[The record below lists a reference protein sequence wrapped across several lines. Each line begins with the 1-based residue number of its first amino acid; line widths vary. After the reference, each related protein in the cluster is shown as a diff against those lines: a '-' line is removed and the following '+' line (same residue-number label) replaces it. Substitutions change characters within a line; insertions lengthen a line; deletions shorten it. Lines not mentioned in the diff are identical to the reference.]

1 MKPVA
6 LVDGEARAFKR
17 FAQGGLERVRA
28 GRLAAGRGGFGVE
41 DQLELRLLGAQLVGE
56 RGEGRGVFENQPQ
69 QRGPRELDG
78 QPLRGSAQFFG
89 WMLGIGGDEQG
100 VGRAAAFGTAG
111 GALGGAAQRFT
122 VGVEADGE
130 PVGALAGEAPHVAA
144 LAAAQIEQQGAMAGA
159 QGVPLRALTVAGF
172 GAGHDFHVGSLR
184 ATQRRRAIR
193 LGSAFAE
200 CAQCAMSAA
209 PRDAWRKSRLM
220 PTPARVVFLPQ
231 EDAPLA
237 VEHVELPDPG
247 PLQVVVRQFSSGIC
261 HSQLHQMHNPRPS
274 DQVLG
279 HEATGEVI
287 KVGSEVT
294 NVAVGDIVFVTWVPR
309 DPSVA
314 ARPVEEIVVERPNGR
329 QATTRNVFTWAD
341 HTIADEK
348 YIVKVPQDTR
358 RDVTSIIGCAV
369 LTGSGAVYNTAAVR
383 EGDSVAIF
391 GVGGV
396 GLSAVVAAA
405 VVKADPIIAVDL
417 DDEKL
422 EFAKRF
428 GATHGVNAGGSDAIE
443 QVKAL
448 TAGAEGLTTSFG
460 EPVSGVDFA
469 FDCIGR
475 EVTMGQILRA
485 VRPGVLGEA
494 SGGTAVLV
502 GVPQSGLQFSEEDM
516 RGLLINEKR
525 YIGSIGGSCRPDRDF
540 PMFLAWSEDGDLDLD
555 AMVTER
561 FKISQINE
569 ATAALEQG
577 EIFGRAILE
586 FDD

>member
-1 MKPVA
+1 
-6 LVDGEARAFKR
+6 
-17 FAQGGLERVRA
+17 
-28 GRLAAGRGGFGVE
+28 
-41 DQLELRLLGAQLVGE
+41 
-56 RGEGRGVFENQPQ
+56 
-69 QRGPRELDG
+69 
-78 QPLRGSAQFFG
+78 
-89 WMLGIGGDEQG
+89 
-100 VGRAAAFGTAG
+100 
-111 GALGGAAQRFT
+111 
-122 VGVEADGE
+122 
-130 PVGALAGEAPHVAA
+130 
-144 LAAAQIEQQGAMAGA
+144 
-159 QGVPLRALTVAGF
+159 
-172 GAGHDFHVGSLR
+172 
-184 ATQRRRAIR
+184 
-193 LGSAFAE
+193 
-200 CAQCAMSAA
+200 
-209 PRDAWRKSRLM
+209 M